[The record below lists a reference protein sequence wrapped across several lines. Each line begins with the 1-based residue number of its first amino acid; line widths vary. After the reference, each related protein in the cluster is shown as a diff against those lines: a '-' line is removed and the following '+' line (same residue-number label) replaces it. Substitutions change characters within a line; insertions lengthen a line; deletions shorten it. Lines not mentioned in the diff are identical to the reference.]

1 MTCSVSCVACMASAS
16 TQSTVHLGE
25 SMKRS
30 LSRRV
35 ASCAYAVFAS
45 VATQCLPVCII
56 WRARNA
62 CAPVP
67 MSRQRERSFCVARIA
82 CVYALLR
89 FLSVL
94 IALCI

>member
-1 MTCSVSCVACMASAS
+1 MVSCVACRASAS
-16 TQSTVHLGE
+16 TQSNVHLGE
-25 SMKRS
+25 SVKRS

-35 ASCAYAVFAS
+35 ASFAYAVFVS

-67 MSRQRERSFCVARIA
+67 MFRQRECSFCVARIT
-82 CVYALLR
+82 CVYTLLR
-89 FLSVL
+89 LLSVL